1 MSGTQPLSFVPTLP
15 PEEAARAALYGLLA
29 RLFYAPPDAALLASI
44 ASSGPL
50 QAEQGELAPAWAEL
64 AEAARS
70 ADAEAVREEYEL
82 QFVGTGKAPVTLY
95 ASAYLVRYS
104 NETPLAELR
113 GQLSAMG
120 IARRSNVHEPEDHIA
135 ALCDVMRFLIAEQH
149 ADPARQRPFFERWI
163 RPTAEPLCAAIAK
176 APGTDFYRR
185 VARLAKGFFV
195 LEQSAFEM
203 L

>member
-44 ASSGPL
+44 AASGSL
-50 QAEQGELAPAWAEL
+50 EAEQGELAPAWAEL

-70 ADAEAVREEYEL
+70 ADPEAVREEYEL

-95 ASAYLVRYS
+95 ASAYLIRYS
-104 NETPLAELR
+104 SETPLAELR
-113 GQLSAMG
+113 GQLAAMG

-135 ALCDVMRFLIAEQH
+135 ALCDVMRFLIAEQKTE
-149 ADPARQRPFFERWI
+149 PAQQRPFFERWI
-163 RPTAEPLCAAIAK
+163 GPTAERLCAAIEK
-176 APGTDFYRR
+176 APGTVFYRR
-185 VARLAKGFFV
+185 VAKVARSFFA
-195 LEQSAFEM
+195 LEQSGFEM